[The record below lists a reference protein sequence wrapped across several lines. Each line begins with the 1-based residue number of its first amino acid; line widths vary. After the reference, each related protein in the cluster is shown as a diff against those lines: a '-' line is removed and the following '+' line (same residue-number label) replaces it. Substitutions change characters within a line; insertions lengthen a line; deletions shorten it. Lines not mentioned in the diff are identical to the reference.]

1 MSASLLSA
9 WRRTVAAAPDAVALI
24 DAAGER
30 RWTRV
35 ELDHASDAWNREHG
49 AALRRHTVAFA
60 EPNGSGW
67 LVVFLGLL
75 KAGAVALPLD
85 PGEPAAA
92 HRALAAALR
101 VRALWLGNALEPTT
115 HPARPA
121 RDDRRLV
128 KLTSG
133 STGAP
138 RPLAFADAPMLADGR
153 HICAGMAIRAGDL
166 NLGLIPW
173 GHSYGLGNLVMPLLL
188 QGTAI
193 LFGVAPLPHAIAAA
207 VRRFRP
213 TIFPAVP
220 ALLQALASSDIAAAD
235 FASLRTVISAGA
247 PLRAGAAQAFADRF
261 ARPVHNFY
269 GSSETGGI
277 TYDRTG
283 ESAALGRG
291 VGRPLP
297 GVSISLD
304 RGGRIRVESDAV
316 LVIGNRTPGSLRMA
330 DVGEIAA
337 DGELRLL
344 RRAGRFVKIAGRRLN
359 LAEIEHALKQLPGVK
374 DAFVAPHPSR
384 ADALAA
390 AVVATGVS
398 ATTLQTRLRER
409 MASWK
414 VPKKIAVLPAFP
426 LNARG
431 KTDTRA
437 LQALLGG

>member
-24 DAAGER
+24 DAAGEH
-30 RWTRV
+30 RWTRA
-35 ELDHASDAWNREHG
+35 ELDLASDAWNREHG

-75 KAGAVALPLD
+75 KAGAVAMPLD
-85 PGEPAAA
+85 SGEPAAA

-101 VRALWLGNALEPTT
+101 VRALWLGNALEPTK

-121 RDDRRLV
+121 RDDRCLV

-133 STGAP
+133 STGTP
-138 RPLAFADAPMLADGR
+138 RPLAFADAQMLADGA
-153 HICAGMAIRAGDL
+153 HICAGMDIRTDDL

-173 GHSYGLGNLVMPLLL
+173 GHSYGLGNLVVPLLR

-193 LFGVAPLPHAIAAA
+193 LFGLAPLPHAIAAA
-207 VRRFRP
+207 VRRFQP

-235 FASLRTVISAGA
+235 FTSLRTVISAGA
-247 PLRAGAAQAFADRF
+247 PLTAEVARAFAARF

-297 GVSISLD
+297 GVQVSPG
-304 RGGRIRVESDAV
+304 RGGRIRVESAAV
-316 LVIGNRTPGSLRMA
+316 RAIGARTPGAHTMA
-330 DVGEIAA
+330 DIGEITA

-359 LAEIEHALKQLPGVK
+359 LAEIEHALRQLPEVA
-374 DAFVAPHPSR
+374 DALVVPHPSR
-384 ADALAA
+384 TDALAA
-390 AVVATGVS
+390 AVVAVGVS
-398 ATTLQTRLRER
+398 AAVLQSRLRER

-414 VPKKIAVLPAFP
+414 VPRKIAVLPSFP
-426 LNARG
+426 LTARG